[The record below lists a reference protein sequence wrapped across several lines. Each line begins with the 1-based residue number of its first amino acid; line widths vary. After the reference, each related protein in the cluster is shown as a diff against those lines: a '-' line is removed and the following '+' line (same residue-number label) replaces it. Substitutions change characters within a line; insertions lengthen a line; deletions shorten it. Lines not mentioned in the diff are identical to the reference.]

1 MSKRLL
7 LAIAWLAVAPLVS
20 AQSVT
25 LSGMMG
31 NKALLIVDGNPPK
44 LVAPGD
50 IFRDIRVVSTQG
62 DQAVL
67 EIAGKRHTLRVG
79 DSPSSVGAGGGDSEG
94 GKRIVLTAGSG
105 GHFMTTGQ
113 INGNTVQFMVDTG
126 ATMVSMGM
134 AEATRM
140 GINYQTGQRG
150 AVNTANGTAPA
161 WRVKLQSVRIGDVVV
176 YQVDALISP
185 APMPFV
191 LLGNSFLSHFQ
202 MNRTNDQMVLDKR
215 F

>member
-1 MSKRLL
+1 MPKRLL
-7 LAIAWLAVAPLVS
+7 LAVAWLAIAPLVS

-31 NKALLIVDGNPPK
+31 SKALLIVDGNPPK

-50 IFRDIRVVSTQG
+50 SFRDIRVVSTQG

-67 EIAGKRHTLRVG
+67 EIAGKRHTLKVG
-79 DSPSSVGAGGGDSEG
+79 ESPSSVGAGGGNAEG
-94 GKRIVLTAGSG
+94 GKRIVLTASSG

-113 INGNTVQFMVDTG
+113 INDNTVQFMVDTG
-126 ATMVSMGM
+126 ATMVAMSID
-134 AEATRM
+134 EATRM
-140 GINYQTGQRG
+140 GIKYQTGQRG
-150 AVNTANGTAPA
+150 SVSTANGMAPA

-176 YQVDALISP
+176 YQVDALVSP